1 MPSNSETCLSNLF
14 KLINVFGLLFP
25 NFNNG
30 INTVGR
36 YYMKT
41 HLFVLE
47 FYKVLKEEVLLG
59 YAYIEKIVKKF
70 ITNYKDCDLKS
81 LEYFMTITP
90 EIELF
95 CDKA

>member
-1 MPSNSETCLSNLF
+1 M
-14 KLINVFGLLFP
+14 
-25 NFNNG
+25 
-30 INTVGR
+30 
-36 YYMKT
+36 
-41 HLFVLE
+41 LE

>member
-1 MPSNSETCLSNLF
+1 M
-14 KLINVFGLLFP
+14 
-25 NFNNG
+25 
-30 INTVGR
+30 
-36 YYMKT
+36 
-41 HLFVLE
+41 LE
-47 FYKVLKEEVLLG
+47 FYNVLKEEVLLG